1 MDLLDVDGDHI
12 HFLIDPQGRLRE
24 YVNGKLELEHVQWLA
39 YDAETATLE
48 DEKGQ
53 IVLQEKD
60 RVEKALGVHCLAMR
74 AGVPWRKDPPVPAQR
89 LAIVDTDGDQLE
101 FIVNEDQKLQE
112 YNNGELDL
120 DQVTTMC
127 FKFSDGSIRD
137 DTGVFTLPPRECMQK
152 VAALYS
158 LAMQA
163 GIRWTGDNPQQVSAL
178 PVGHEPSKALDI
190 ENCAGDWEL
199 ECPLL
204 WENLTP
210 TDQPNRRFCK
220 TCGENVYFCDT
231 IEEVNAHAMERRCV
245 AFEVREAVATEARV
259 PETDDVVKLH
269 VALLSGDELPELTV
283 PKVATV
289 NDVKEEIANLSG
301 IPSGEQRLLLEGR
314 ELENTERAGAFCET
328 SGTPDK
334 AFLQLLRV
342 LKPVREPTREPG
354 KVKMGKRRPPRRWG
368 PF

>member
-1 MDLLDVDGDHI
+1 
-12 HFLIDPQGRLRE
+12 
-24 YVNGKLELEHVQWLA
+24 
-39 YDAETATLE
+39 
-48 DEKGQ
+48 
-53 IVLQEKD
+53 
-60 RVEKALGVHCLAMR
+60 MR

-178 PVGHEPSKALDI
+178 PVGHEPG
-190 ENCAGDWEL
+190 NG
-199 ECPLL
+199 
-204 WENLTP
+204 
-210 TDQPNRRFCK
+210 
-220 TCGENVYFCDT
+220 GENVYFCDT

-259 PETDDVVKLH
+259 PETDG
-269 VALLSGDELPELTV
+269 SSECQT
-283 PKVATV
+283 
-289 NDVKEEIANLSG
+289 
-301 IPSGEQRLLLEGR
+301 
-314 ELENTERAGAFCET
+314 GAFRRGVEE
-328 SGTPDK
+328 
-334 AFLQLLRV
+334 A
-342 LKPVREPTREPG
+342 
-354 KVKMGKRRPPRRWG
+354 GKRRNGWQEAERFPPSYI
-368 PF
+368 

>member
-1 MDLLDVDGDHI
+1 MPDLSNSSGERTMDLLDVDGDHI
-12 HFLIDPQGRLRE
+12 HFLIDPQGPVPR

-53 IVLQEKD
+53 IECPGEKT
-60 RVEKALGVHCLAMR
+60 HQCLHSAWPLWTLM
-74 AGVPWRKDPPVPAQR
+74 GTSWS
-89 LAIVDTDGDQLE
+89 LL
-101 FIVNEDQKLQE
+101 
-112 YNNGELDL
+112 
-120 DQVTTMC
+120 MC

-163 GIRWTGDNPQQVSAL
+163 GIRWTGDNPQQ
-178 PVGHEPSKALDI
+178 ALDI